1 MLRTLRRILVLVGLA
16 CGLGACSDAADSAG
30 SGGATGATS
39 SSTGGAAAGTG
50 GSGSGVGGA
59 VGTGGAGGEGGG
71 VPEPD
76 FDTIPWSTGDTIGH
90 GVAFKDTGNPRGE
103 NAFIGYAGYGIPL
116 GAAEAWVREL
126 YAADLKARGVR
137 WVYAVQGPADVYYSG
152 FEIGNSKIAAALGA
166 ELGPTTDF
174 VLVAA
179 HSSGT
184 YVAHELLGQL
194 ESGLDPM
201 GVTDGRVVYFDLDG
215 GSGGLYPAAV
225 ARLRKAYFVAAV
237 DPTVGTYSPNQ
248 PTMASAGATYASKG
262 GYFELDVSGSGCNA
276 GGVWCMHMT
285 VITEHPHDPNVA
297 TGVADYSDYAASAVV
312 TRYIT
317 QKASEAGL

>member
-1 MLRTLRRILVLVGLA
+1 MLAAVRTSLAWMTFAGVLAA
-16 CGLGACSDAADSAG
+16 CAPDSGNSTAGA
-30 SGGATGATS
+30 GGASATGSTGGTAGDGGAMQG
-39 SSTGGAAAGTG
+39 TGGAATVGSGGTG
-50 GSGSGVGGA
+50 G
-59 VGTGGAGGEGGG
+59 GT
-71 VPEPD
+71 VVEPD
-76 FDTIPWSTGDTIGH
+76 FDSLPWQTGDAIGN
-90 GVAFKDTGNPRGE
+90 GVAFKDTENPRGE
-103 NAFIGYAGYGIPL
+103 NVFIGYAGYGIT
-116 GAAEAWVREL
+116 AESAQAWVREL
-126 YAADLKARGVR
+126 YVSDLRARGVR

-152 FEIGNSKIAAALGA
+152 FEIGNSKIAGALQAQVGVDT
-166 ELGPTTDF
+166 EF

-194 ESGLDPM
+194 ESGLDPS

-225 ARLRKAYFVAAV
+225 DRLRKAYFVAAV
-237 DPTVGTYSPNQ
+237 DPAIGTYSPNQ
-248 PTMASAGATYASKG
+248 PTMASTGATYASKG

-297 TGVADYSDYAASAVV
+297 SGNTDYTDYAASSVV